1 MTDKQA
7 AKILMS
13 ALDGDMSNISNKK
26 AIEAIA
32 RAIVALETVDI
43 LKKAMKYKEYQN
55 GESMS

>member
-1 MTDKQA
+1 MTNKQA

-26 AIEAIA
+26 AIEAVS

-43 LKKAMKYKEYQN
+43 LKKAMKYKEGQN